1 MKDKHEIVDNW
12 LPRYTGVPL
21 DQFGQH
27 ILLTNFGGYVDG
39 FERMTG
45 AEVVGLV
52 VAVVVQLTPLQQ
64 GAWWQESGSAVL
76 LSAALKE
83 LRPALP
89 ADFGRHLPS

>member
-1 MKDKHEIVDNW
+1 
-12 LPRYTGVPL
+12 
-21 DQFGQH
+21 
-27 ILLTNFGGYVDG
+27 
-39 FERMTG
+39 MTEVRSSE
-45 AEVVGLV
+45 ADASRFRVRAVVVGLV